1 MANTRRIL
9 HLVVRFVAFAA
20 TFCAAIIMAASH
32 ERGSISTMSF
42 EAKYTVF
49 PFFEYFLVVN
59 SVATVYGFLVLFI
72 PTESLLWQPVVAVDL
87 VLTMALISS
96 FSAAYAIGMVGM
108 KGNSYWKPICGSI
121 PKYCDKVTG
130 AFVADLI
137 AVVIYI
143 ILLLNSIH
151 TALNPLLLKKKL
163 SNFSG

>member
-1 MANTRRIL
+1 MIEIRLLLLCNFKKNMCKYFIIISALLIIDESIPCKIYIL
-9 HLVVRFVAFAA
+9 MGWFY
-20 TFCAAIIMAASH
+20 
-32 ERGSISTMSF
+32 E
-42 EAKYTVF
+42 
-49 PFFEYFLVVN
+49 
-59 SVATVYGFLVLFI
+59 
-72 PTESLLWQPVVAVDL
+72 Q

-163 SNFSG
+163 SNFSGWVCWSIESRVCDRSLAVEPHHPF

>member
-1 MANTRRIL
+1 
-9 HLVVRFVAFAA
+9 
-20 TFCAAIIMAASH
+20 
-32 ERGSISTMSF
+32 
-42 EAKYTVF
+42 
-49 PFFEYFLVVN
+49 
-59 SVATVYGFLVLFI
+59 
-72 PTESLLWQPVVAVDL
+72 
-87 VLTMALISS
+87 MALISS